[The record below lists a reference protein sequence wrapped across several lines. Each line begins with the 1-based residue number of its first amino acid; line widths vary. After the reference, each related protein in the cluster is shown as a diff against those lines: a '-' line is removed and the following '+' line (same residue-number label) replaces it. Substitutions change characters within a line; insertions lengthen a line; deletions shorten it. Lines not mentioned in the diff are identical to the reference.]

1 MFSKYL
7 GAFVTATLIFLPS
20 LTFSV
25 QAQSQEHGSNLQ
37 LNNAKIRQFL
47 PSAKSTAAYFSL
59 ANHSDKQRVLKSA
72 LISKMG
78 RVEMHEHV
86 HQNGMM
92 RMQQVNEIAI
102 AAHSSIEFKPGGYHL
117 MAFEPAEELKKDE
130 QLSLTL
136 LFANGEQVTASLQVV
151 SLQDEMQQKGHDH
164 SQHNHH

>member
-7 GAFVTATLIFLPS
+7 GALVSATLILIPS
-20 LTFSV
+20 LAFSEQP
-25 QAQSQEHGSNLQ
+25 QAQEQHSNLH
-37 LNNAKIRQFL
+37 LSHAKIRQFL
-47 PSAKSTAAYFSL
+47 PAAASTAAYFSL

-72 LISKMG
+72 LISKIG

-102 AAHSSIEFKPGGYHL
+102 AAHSSIDFKPGGYHL
-117 MAFEPAEELKKDE
+117 MAFEPAEALKKGE

-136 LFANGEQVTASLQVV
+136 HFANGEQVTAPLHIV
-151 SLQDEMQQKGHDH
+151 SLQDDMKQKGHDH